1 MPSTGLG
8 HKDITISYLGR
19 VYATVIAD
27 SASGTVMLAEAPGL
41 FHFLNAYT
49 ILDTDLGANFSTQ
62 ANETEFRLI

>member
-19 VYATVIAD
+19 VYATVIAG

-41 FHFLNAYT
+41 FHFLNAYP
-49 ILDTDLGANFSTQ
+49 ILETDFGANFSTR
-62 ANETEFRLI
+62 ANEIEFHLV